1 MPVTPALPPTR
12 KWGQMHMMRL
22 SWRRL
27 VTESRR
33 PQSIRQHPRAH
44 WFAVATVCIG
54 AFMGQLDASIVTL
67 ALPTMQRE
75 FHASLGSVE
84 WVALAYLLT
93 LVSIITAIGRLADMF
108 GRKLLYTY
116 GFIVFT
122 AGSLLCGMAPTLPL
136 LIAARVLQAVGAAM
150 LQANSVALIMHAMP
164 RTQLGRGIGVQGA
177 AQAVGLALGPALGG
191 LLIALGGWRLI
202 FFINVPAGVVGTA
215 LGWVM
220 LPRTRE
226 LGRRGRF
233 DWPAAM
239 LFMPTVGAVLIAISF
254 GNELGWL
261 SPPVLGLWV
270 SAAVLGLAFWVRE
283 RLTTWPMVD
292 LGLFARAAFSAGI
305 SSGLLSYLVT
315 FGTLFVVPFFL
326 QHGRGMSS
334 AVVGGQLTALPVAL
348 GVVAPC
354 AGRLSE
360 RIGSRPLTVGGMVVS
375 AVALALLA
383 VLRPAGPALAMG
395 LALLGAGLGAFTPTN
410 NATIMSAAPRT
421 ASGVAAGLLNMTR
434 GLGTALGVA
443 LTGLV
448 YGQILGTGAG
458 NEGAFAAAA
467 VFLSSM
473 AVLAALLAG
482 LGGSPSTSKENG

>member
-1 MPVTPALPPTR
+1 
-12 KWGQMHMMRL
+12 MHMMRL

-27 VTESRR
+27 LTESRR
-33 PQSIRQHPRAH
+33 PPSIREHPQAH

-67 ALPTMQRE
+67 ALPTLQRE
-75 FHASLGSVE
+75 FHTSLGSVE

-93 LVSIITAIGRLADMF
+93 LVSIIAAIGRLADMF

-122 AGSLLCGMAPTLPL
+122 VGSLLCGLAPSLPL
-136 LIAARVLQAVGAAM
+136 LIGARVLQAVGAAM
-150 LQANSVALIMHAMP
+150 LQANSVALIVHAMP

-191 LLIALGGWRLI
+191 FLIALGGWRLI
-202 FFINVPAGVVGTA
+202 FFINVPVGLVGTA

-220 LPRTRE
+220 LPRSRE

-233 DWPAAM
+233 DWPAAL
-239 LFMPTVGAVLIAISF
+239 LFMPMVGSALLAISF

-261 SPPVLGLWV
+261 SPSVLGLW
-270 SAAVLGLAFWVRE
+270 AATAVLGAGFVVRE
-283 RLTTWPMVD
+283 RLTASPMID
-292 LGLFARAAFSAGI
+292 LGLFGRAAFSAGI

-326 QHGRGMSS
+326 QHGQGISS

-348 GVVAPC
+348 GVVAPF

-360 RIGSRPLTVGGMVVS
+360 RLGSRPLTVGGMVVA
-375 AVALALLA
+375 AVALALLG
-383 VLRPAGPALAMG
+383 VLRSGGLPLVAC

-410 NATIMSAAPRT
+410 NAAIMSAAPRT

-434 GLGTALGVA
+434 GLGTALGVG

-448 YGQILGTGAG
+448 YEQMSAAAG
-458 NEGAFAAAA
+458 GSEAGFAAAGT
-467 VFLSSM
+467 FLSSM
-473 AVLAALLAG
+473 ALLAALLAA
-482 LGGSPSTSKENG
+482 LGGRR